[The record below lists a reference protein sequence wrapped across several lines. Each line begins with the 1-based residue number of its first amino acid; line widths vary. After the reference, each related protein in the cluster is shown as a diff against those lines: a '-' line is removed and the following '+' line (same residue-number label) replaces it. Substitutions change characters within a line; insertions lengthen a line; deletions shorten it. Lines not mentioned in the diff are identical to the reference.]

1 MMRKKEKRGI
11 MIDGTQNDA
20 NANDGLGCWDGWLR
34 QLMGKAVMIR
44 LIRRLMAWFCSVS
57 YTLGRW
63 SCELLIPRSRY
74 Q

>member
-57 YTLGRW
+57 
-63 SCELLIPRSRY
+63 
-74 Q
+74 